1 MSSVVDKLTDKM
13 FGQMYKIVKRAMSKI
28 MKGKTEEGIS
38 LLQQLTEE
46 MERLM
51 YDNED

>member
-1 MSSVVDKLTDKM
+1 MSSVIDKLTDEM
-13 FGQMYKIVKRAMSKI
+13 FEQMYKIVKQAMSKI
-28 MKGKTEEGIS
+28 MEGKTEEGIS
-38 LLQQLTEE
+38 LLQQLAEE